1 MVHSER
7 LIPKFSSTKMNV
19 SKIKIYLY
27 YYTNYEDTVFR
38 FLLYLIVQKAESRI
52 KFDLR
57 AEQDSGSKVL

>member
-1 MVHSER
+1 
-7 LIPKFSSTKMNV
+7 MNV